1 MFFGGNKRNGVF
13 FCLCI
18 GQIFNEI
25 IDVFIVFVVD
35 LRRHDDDDGDDDDA
49 NGNVAPA
56 RTEGGAFEKDRM
68 K

>member
-1 MFFGGNKRNGVF
+1 
-13 FCLCI
+13 LCI

-35 LRRHDDDDGDDDDA
+35 LRRHDDDGDDDDA

-56 RTEGGAFEKDRM
+56 RTEGGAFEKD
-68 K
+68 